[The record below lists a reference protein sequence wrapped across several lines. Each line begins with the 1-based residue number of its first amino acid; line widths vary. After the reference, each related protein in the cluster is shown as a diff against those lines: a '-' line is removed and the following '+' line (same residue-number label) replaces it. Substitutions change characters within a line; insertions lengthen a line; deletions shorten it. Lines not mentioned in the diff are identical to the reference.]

1 MDDGHHVSGPSG
13 IWGAQVQVAG
23 RGWGTHNQEAE
34 VRLPDLD
41 LPPVGKAA
49 LEKSL
54 PFCQDGRG
62 AQGSLPAESVHCSPS
77 GGEGPSLLGEKRSVH
92 DAKAHG
98 GDGWNLPAG
107 HRLDKTPLSV

>member
-1 MDDGHHVSGPSG
+1 MAITCLVPRESGAHRSRSLAEG
-13 IWGAQVQVAG
+13 V
-23 RGWGTHNQEAE
+23 GTHNQEAE

-92 DAKAHG
+92 DARATVEMAG
-98 GDGWNLPAG
+98 TSQPDTGWTKL
-107 HRLDKTPLSV
+107 H